1 MQNLI
6 DKIIEVSGLEK
17 REIEN
22 KIEEKKKELPD
33 ISEEGIIRLAAKELG
48 VDLLRPEPKE
58 LKIKNIVPNMRNITF
73 VGKITEVQPIREF
86 QVGDNIGR
94 VQNIILED
102 ETGKIR
108 LSLWNDEIEKFGLS
122 VGDVVKVDNSRVKK
136 DNFGN
141 PEARISYGGNI
152 IKSDIEI
159 ELKPPKD
166 SFAGLEESDD
176 VSLNATIIHVFERP
190 LVYYFCPTC
199 RARAI
204 NNSCSLHG
212 IVEPNKTLIIS
223 GILDDGSST
232 MNAVFFGNVA
242 EGFIGK
248 RIEEV
253 EEELKEKSIEG
264 FIKSLDILTKKFKID
279 GIVRRNQLTD
289 DLEIRIKKVE
299 RGE

>member
-6 DKIIEVSGLEK
+6 DKIIEVSGLE
-17 REIEN
+17 RRDIEN
-22 KIEEKKKELPD
+22 KIEEKKRELPGV
-33 ISEEGIIRLAAKELG
+33 SEEGITRLVARELG

-73 VGKITEVQPIREF
+73 LGKITGIQPTREF
-86 QVGDNIGR
+86 HVGDNIGR
-94 VQNIILED
+94 VQNIVLED
-102 ETGKIR
+102 DTGKIR
-108 LSLWNDEIEKFGLS
+108 LSLWNDEIDKFSLS
-122 VGDVVKVDNSRVKK
+122 IGDVIKIDNSRIKK

-166 SFAGLEESDD
+166 SFVGLEEGDD
-176 VSLNATIIHVFERP
+176 VSIAATMIHVFERP
-190 LVYYFCPTC
+190 LVYYFCPKC
-199 RARAI
+199 RARII
-204 NNSCSLHG
+204 NNSCSMHG

-223 GILDDGSST
+223 GVLDDGNST

-242 EGFIGK
+242 EGILGK
-248 RIEEV
+248 KIEEV
-253 EEELKEKSIEG
+253 EEELKERPIEE

-279 GIVRRNQLTD
+279 GIVRKNQLTD
-289 DLEIRIKKVE
+289 DLEIRVKSVE
-299 RGE
+299 RE